1 MPIDFGKISEQVNE
15 TEVVEVRP
23 IIRGI
28 KDVAVDGTL
37 NFQSEEVD
45 IVGSERNVTT
55 NPRPERNIDDASSFV
70 DANKVASSYVP
81 NTEANSGPLEFAR
94 PNVPNDIVSQNDTV
108 TATPGVD
115 LSNFVTRDEAS
126 PLSGLG
132 TIYGLNPI
140 IPGKPLTDILNEVA
154 ERCARR
160 ILDELDGIDPSL
172 RLEQLLNR
180 ASELCASGDFEQLR
194 TVIDKIQQAKRD
206 LVYDAIST
214 ITDPLERIT
223 KLHDMLVDA
232 INTGAQDLVQE
243 ISGLISIEQF
253 RSLLDGLDQLDPRK
267 ALDLI
272 NSEIR
277 RLTDLG
283 QFDKIQDLLNAVNII
298 QSQFAAFEAV
308 VDNVFDEI
316 GALLNEPERLIQDV
330 QNRINEA
337 LDLGNYDEI
346 QQIIAA
352 YDAFRD
358 RIEGI
363 LDELDPQAA
372 LQKLVGLANEA
383 LAKLDIGRYN
393 RLLDQLADRICDQDF
408 GILPELPSGDEIIN
422 SIGNI

>member
-28 KDVAVDGTL
+28 KDVAVDGSL

-45 IVGSERNVTT
+45 IVGSERDVTKL
-55 NPRPERNIDDASSFV
+55 PRPERNVEDASSFV
-70 DANKVASSYVP
+70 DAQAVTNEYVP
-81 NTEANSGPLEFAR
+81 KTQATSGPLAFQR
-94 PNVPNDIVSQNDTV
+94 PNVVNDILSQNDAT
-108 TATPGVD
+108 TSTPGID
-115 LSNFVTRDEAS
+115 LTGFVTQDESS
-126 PLSGLG
+126 PLSGIG

-172 RLEQLLNR
+172 RLEQLLDR
-180 ASELCASGDFEQLR
+180 AQELCAAGDFEQLR
-194 TVIDKIQQAKRD
+194 DVIDRIQQTKRD
-206 LVYDAIST
+206 LVFDAISA

-232 INTGAQDLVQE
+232 INTGAQDLVAE
-243 ISGLISIEQF
+243 ISGLINVEQF
-253 RSLLDGLDQLDPRK
+253 RSLLDGLNELDPRK
-267 ALDLI
+267 AIDLL
-272 NSEIR
+272 NAEIR

-283 QFDKIQDLLNAVNII
+283 QFDQIQDLLNAVNII

-330 QNRINEA
+330 QKRINEA
-337 LDLGNYDEI
+337 LDLNNYEEI

-383 LAKLDIGRYN
+383 LAKLDLGRYN
-393 RLLDQLADRICDQDF
+393 RLLEQLADRICDQDF